1 MPRARR
7 PVTGTEH
14 LDPADLA
21 ELALGGGG
29 LDEADPWVREHLRAC
44 AACRAEL
51 GSLRRLVRALRS
63 ATPTDL
69 VGPPPPGVWVRL
81 ARAADVG
88 RHHDPETGRPARE
101 RAGGAARLL
110 VVAAAAA
117 AGAAAVWCHRRR
129 RAVRQGP
136 LRPRA

>member
-1 MPRARR
+1 M
-7 PVTGTEH
+7 TEH

-21 ELALGGGG
+21 ELALGGDGG
-29 LDEADPWVREHLRAC
+29 LDEAAPWVREHLRAC
-44 AACRAEL
+44 AACRGEL

-88 RHHDPETGRPARE
+88 RHPAPQTGRPARGE

-117 AGAAAVWCHRRR
+117 AAGAAAVWCRRR

-136 LRPRA
+136 LRTRA

>member
-1 MPRARR
+1 MTR
-7 PVTGTEH
+7 H

-29 LDEADPWVREHLRAC
+29 LDEAAPGVREHLRAC
-44 AACRAEL
+44 AACRGEL

-63 ATPTDL
+63 ATPADL
-69 VGPPPPGVWVRL
+69 VGPPPPGVWARL

-88 RHHDPETGRPARE
+88 RHSAPETGRPAR
-101 RAGGAARLL
+101 RARAAARLL
-110 VVAAAAA
+110 AAAAA
-117 AGAAAVWCHRRR
+117 AGVAAVWCHRRR

-136 LRPRA
+136 LRTGA

>member
-1 MPRARR
+1 M
-7 PVTGTEH
+7 TQH

-29 LDEADPWVREHLRAC
+29 LDEADPRVREHLRAC
-44 AACRAEL
+44 AACRGEL
-51 GSLRRLVRALRS
+51 GSLRHLVRALRS
-63 ATPTDL
+63 ATPADQ

-81 ARAADVG
+81 ERAADVG
-88 RHHDPETGRPARE
+88 RHPAPETGRPAR
-101 RAGGAARLL
+101 RARAGAARLL
-110 VVAAAAA
+110 VAAAGAAA

-136 LRPRA
+136 LRTGA